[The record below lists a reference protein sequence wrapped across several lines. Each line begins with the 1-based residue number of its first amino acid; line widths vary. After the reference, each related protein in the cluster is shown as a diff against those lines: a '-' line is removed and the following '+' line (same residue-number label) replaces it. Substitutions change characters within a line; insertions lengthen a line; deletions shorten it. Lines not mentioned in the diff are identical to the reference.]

1 MTREERREFL
11 RDKYEKWWP
20 VSAARE
26 EKIKGMLEKSL
37 GKIVPYGMGALST
50 QRIVGSAR
58 ENGFE
63 PADPDLYAPRFNCFF
78 EVTGP
83 LKVYIHPRD
92 ALYVNPDKVEN
103 ARRKFSRG
111 RQTWL
116 VHVLDRKGVREQ
128 LLSLAGGALDSEIRD
143 LVSRFCL
150 TEKARCRLGRLC
162 ARVASGKADV
172 GELTKSVELFHKK
185 GTLIS
190 PYGNEKSI
198 IRCFLMDENFA
209 RQFSDNTTTFR
220 GETFVQVP
228 HDWAGIISFRKMTEI
243 IRGRKR

>member
-1 MTREERREFL
+1 MTREERRESL
-11 RDKYEKWWP
+11 RDRYEKWWP

-26 EKIKGMLEKSL
+26 ERIKGMLEKSL

-63 PADPDLYAPRFNCFF
+63 PADPDLYSSKYNCFF

-83 LKVYIHPRD
+83 LKNYIHIHD

-103 ARRKFSRG
+103 ARRKFNRG
-111 RQTWL
+111 YQTWL

-128 LLSLAGGALDSEIRD
+128 LLSLAGDVLGAELRT
-143 LVSRFCL
+143 LVSNYCL
-150 TEKARCRLGRLC
+150 TEKARCKLGRLC
-162 ARVASGKADV
+162 ARMASGKADV
-172 GELTKSVELFHKK
+172 GELIKSIELFHKK

-190 PYGNEKSI
+190 PYGNEKTI
-198 IRCFLMDENFA
+198 VRCFLMDENFA
-209 RQFSDNTTTFR
+209 RRFGDNTTTFR

-228 HDWAGIISFRKMTEI
+228 HDWAGIVSFRRMTET